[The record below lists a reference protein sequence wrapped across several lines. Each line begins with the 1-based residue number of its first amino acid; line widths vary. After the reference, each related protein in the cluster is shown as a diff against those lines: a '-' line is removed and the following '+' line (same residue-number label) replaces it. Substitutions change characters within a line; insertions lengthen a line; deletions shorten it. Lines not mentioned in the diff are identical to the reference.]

1 MYERIKAYVRKWGML
16 EKSDIVIAGISGG
29 PDSICLLCVLIDLSR
44 EIGFQIAAV
53 HVNHGLRGAEADAD
67 EAYVSCFCEE
77 REIPL
82 MVRHADV
89 RKIAARRKI
98 SGEEAGREVR
108 REAYEEAV
116 RKYRGTRIALAHHMN
131 DNAET
136 LLLNMARGT
145 GVRGMAGIRPVNG
158 RYIRP
163 LLCVKRREIEQYLEE
178 NNLHYCI
185 DRTNMEDIYTRNRIR
200 NHIIPCLEEQINS
213 RAVEHLEELAEQMG
227 ELSDYVERQASRAYE
242 RCVRQAEASGEEISG
257 REEAVLDVERFLE
270 EDPAIRPYL
279 VRRLLACAAKREKD
293 IEAVHVRSVE
303 ALAAMQSGRKISLP
317 YGLCAERRYGEIYIY
332 RERKEEN
339 PSRTG
344 LEKVLLEGGV
354 KSGLE
359 DSDRNRIEGSMEC
372 GMECSMEGSVEFGT
386 GKVSFRVFPC
396 EKMPDSFPQTPYTKW
411 FDYDII
417 KNSVVIRTRQSGDYI
432 TIDNQGNTQKI
443 KKYFINEKIPNQ
455 DRDHVLLVAD
465 GSHIMWIV
473 GYRQDQSYQ
482 VSEQTRRILEIRIN
496 GGKEHV

>member
-67 EAYVSCFCEE
+67 EAYVSRFCEE
-77 REIPL
+77 RGIPL
-82 MVRHADV
+82 MVRHTDV
-89 RKIAARRKI
+89 RAIAAERKL

-116 RKYRGTRIALAHHMN
+116 RKYGGTRIALAHHMN

-158 RYIRP
+158 PYIRP

-178 NNLHYCI
+178 NHIDYCI

-213 RAVEHLEELAEQMG
+213 RTVEHLEELAEQMG
-227 ELSDYVERQASRAYE
+227 ELSNYVERQAGKAYA
-242 RCVRQAEASGEEISG
+242 RCVRQVQASGTEMSVGEET
-257 REEAVLDVERFLE
+257 VLDVERFQE
-270 EDPAIRPYL
+270 EDPAIRPYV
-279 VRRLLACAAKREKD
+279 VRMLLSRAAKREKD

-303 ALAAMQSGRKISLP
+303 ALTQMQSGRKISLP
-317 YGLCAERRYGEIYIY
+317 YGLCAERRYGEVHIY
-332 RERKEEN
+332 RETEKKN
-339 PSRTG
+339 PARTG
-344 LEKVLLEGGV
+344 W
-354 KSGLE
+354 SRE
-359 DSDRNRIEGSMEC
+359 D
-372 GMECSMEGSVEFGT
+372 
-386 GKVSFRVFPC
+386 VSFRVFPC

-417 KNSVVIRTRQSGDYI
+417 KNSVVIRNRQPGDYI
-432 TIDNQGNTQKI
+432 TIDDQGNTQKI
-443 KKYFINEKIPNQ
+443 KKFFINEKIPNR

-473 GYRQDQSYQ
+473 GYRQDKSYQ

-496 GGKEHV
+496 GGEEHV

>member
-67 EAYVSCFCEE
+67 EAYVSRFCEE
-77 REIPL
+77 RGIPL
-82 MVRHADV
+82 MVRHTDV
-89 RKIAARRKI
+89 RAIAAERKL

-116 RKYRGTRIALAHHMN
+116 RKYGGTRIALAHHMN

-158 RYIRP
+158 PYIRP

-178 NNLHYCI
+178 NHIHYCI

-213 RAVEHLEELAEQMG
+213 RTVEHLEELAEQMG
-227 ELSDYVERQASRAYE
+227 ELSNYVERQAGKAYA
-242 RCVRQAEASGEEISG
+242 RCVRQVQASGTEMSVG
-257 REEAVLDVERFLE
+257 EEAVLDVERFLE
-270 EDPAIRPYL
+270 EDPAIRPYV
-279 VRRLLACAAKREKD
+279 VRMLLSRAAKREKD

-303 ALAAMQSGRKISLP
+303 ALTQMQSGRKISLP
-317 YGLCAERRYGEIYIY
+317 YGLCAERRYGEVHIY
-332 RERKEEN
+332 RETEKKN
-339 PSRTG
+339 PARTG
-344 LEKVLLEGGV
+344 W
-354 KSGLE
+354 SRE
-359 DSDRNRIEGSMEC
+359 D
-372 GMECSMEGSVEFGT
+372 
-386 GKVSFRVFPC
+386 VSFRVFSC

-417 KNSVVIRTRQSGDYI
+417 KNSVVIRNRQPGDYI
-432 TIDNQGNTQKI
+432 TIDDQGNTQKI
-443 KKYFINEKIPNQ
+443 KKFFINEKIPNR

-473 GYRQDQSYQ
+473 GYRQDKSYQ

-496 GGKEHV
+496 GGEEHV

>member
-67 EAYVSCFCEE
+67 EAYVSRFCEE
-77 REIPL
+77 RGIPL
-82 MVRHADV
+82 MVRHTDV
-89 RKIAARRKI
+89 RAIAAERKL

-116 RKYRGTRIALAHHMN
+116 RKYGGTRIALAHHMN

-158 RYIRP
+158 PYIRP

-178 NNLHYCI
+178 NHIDYCI

-213 RAVEHLEELAEQMG
+213 RTVEHLEELAEQMG
-227 ELSDYVERQASRAYE
+227 ELSNYVERQAGKAYA
-242 RCVRQAEASGEEISG
+242 RCVRQVQASGTEMSVGEET
-257 REEAVLDVERFLE
+257 VLDVERFQE
-270 EDPAIRPYL
+270 EDPAIRPYV
-279 VRRLLACAAKREKD
+279 VRMLLSRAAKREKD

-303 ALAAMQSGRKISLP
+303 ALTQMQSGRKISLP
-317 YGLCAERRYGEIYIY
+317 YGLCAERRYGEVHIY
-332 RERKEEN
+332 RETEKKN
-339 PSRTG
+339 PARTG
-344 LEKVLLEGGV
+344 W
-354 KSGLE
+354 SRE
-359 DSDRNRIEGSMEC
+359 D
-372 GMECSMEGSVEFGT
+372 
-386 GKVSFRVFPC
+386 VSFRVFSC

-417 KNSVVIRTRQSGDYI
+417 KNSVVIRNRQPGDYI
-432 TIDNQGNTQKI
+432 TIDDQGNTQKI
-443 KKYFINEKIPNQ
+443 KKFFINEKIPNR

-473 GYRQDQSYQ
+473 GYRQDKSYQ

-496 GGKEHV
+496 GGEEHV

>member
-67 EAYVSCFCEE
+67 EAYVSRFCEE
-77 REIPL
+77 RGIPL
-82 MVRHADV
+82 MVRHTDV
-89 RKIAARRKI
+89 RAIAAERKL

-116 RKYRGTRIALAHHMN
+116 RKYGGTRIALAHHMN

-158 RYIRP
+158 PYIRP

-178 NNLHYCI
+178 NHIDYCI

-213 RAVEHLEELAEQMG
+213 RTVEHLEELAEQMG
-227 ELSDYVERQASRAYE
+227 ELSNYVERQAGKAYA
-242 RCVRQAEASGEEISG
+242 RCVRQVQASGTEMSVG
-257 REEAVLDVERFLE
+257 EEAVLDVERFLE
-270 EDPAIRPYL
+270 EDPAIRPYV
-279 VRRLLACAAKREKD
+279 VRMLLSRAAKREKD

-303 ALAAMQSGRKISLP
+303 ALTQMQSGRKISLP
-317 YGLCAERRYGEIYIY
+317 YGLCAERRYGEVHIY
-332 RERKEEN
+332 RETEKKN
-339 PSRTG
+339 PARTG
-344 LEKVLLEGGV
+344 W
-354 KSGLE
+354 SRE
-359 DSDRNRIEGSMEC
+359 D
-372 GMECSMEGSVEFGT
+372 
-386 GKVSFRVFPC
+386 VSFRVFSC

-417 KNSVVIRTRQSGDYI
+417 KNSVVIRNRQPGDYI
-432 TIDNQGNTQKI
+432 TIDDQGNTQKI
-443 KKYFINEKIPNQ
+443 KKFFINEKIPNR

-473 GYRQDQSYQ
+473 GYRQDKSYQ

-496 GGKEHV
+496 GGEEHV